1 MRGFALPSW
10 VVAACAGA
18 VAVALVA
25 FVVTG
30 ERDADVA
37 AAPSEPSASAD
48 APSDESAGH
57 DHHGNGGDKGNGSD
71 KPAGTTGKGDK
82 HDGKADKGK
91 ADKGKADK
99 KNQPVERRTA
109 YVEVYNN
116 SGISGLAGDTAATLQ
131 DSGWRVVATDNW
143 YGEIP
148 GSTVYYPSQLE
159 AQAKL
164 LARDVGIS
172 RLHPAVAPMSFDRLT
187 VILVGYP

>member
-18 VAVALVA
+18 VAIALVA

-37 AAPSEPSASAD
+37 AAPSEPSVSVEAT
-48 APSDESAGH
+48 SDEPAGH
-57 DHHGNGGDKGNGSD
+57 DDHSNGGDKGNGSD
-71 KPAGTTGKGDK
+71 KPAGKGDK
-82 HDGKADKGK
+82 HDGK

-99 KNQPVERRTA
+99 KNQPVERRAA

>member
-1 MRGFALPSW
+1 MRGIALPSW

-18 VAVALVA
+18 VAIALVA

-37 AAPSEPSASAD
+37 AAPSEPSASAPD
-48 APSDESAGH
+48 SPSNEPAGH
-57 DHHGNGGDKGNGSD
+57 AHHVGNGDDKGNGAG
-71 KPAGTTGKGDK
+71 KPDGTAGKGDK
-82 HDGKADKGK
+82 HDGK

-143 YGEIP
+143 YGQIP

-159 AQAKL
+159 AQARL
-164 LARDVGIS
+164 LARDVGVS
-172 RLHPAVAPMSFDRLT
+172 RLHAAVAPMSFDRLT

>member
-1 MRGFALPSW
+1 MRWFALPSW

-18 VAVALVA
+18 VAIALVA

-37 AAPSEPSASAD
+37 AAPSEPSASAE
-48 APSDESAGH
+48 APSDEPAGH
-57 DHHGNGGDKGNGSD
+57 HHGNGGDQGNGSD
-71 KPAGTTGKGDK
+71 QAAGTGKGDK

-91 ADKGKADK
+91 ADKE
-99 KNQPVERRTA
+99 NQPVERRTA

-159 AQAKL
+159 AQARL
-164 LARDVGIS
+164 LARDVGVS